1 MPRFN
6 GGSSMQLAYGATH
19 VCPPNIKGASVAATC
34 RMKDTDGLL
43 MFEEGKNLVYAA
55 NITSC
60 NSVDCSVSVIAGQS
74 GKAAVQAT
82 LQYLAILQLLPV

>member
-34 RMKDTDGLL
+34 RMKDTDGGRQEPGVCCKHHF
-43 MFEEGKNLVYAA
+43 MQFCG
-55 NITSC
+55 
-60 NSVDCSVSVIAGQS
+60 
-74 GKAAVQAT
+74 
-82 LQYLAILQLLPV
+82 LQRVCYCRPV